1 MNMKKEWKWLVAFAL
16 ISLGVIGFMTQFR
29 FKDLEI
35 QRYDTY
41 YVINAFRAIFYMTL
55 ILWTSKN
62 LYLLVDLMT
71 TSKNLYL
78 LVDLMTTRYTVVAIV
93 VSVINPLV
101 GLFMCM
107 LIYFNMAALITFKQ
121 TYPNISLIGYIIP
134 LTIVVGIVFLQA
146 IIEIRA
152 LKKVRALM
160 RE

>member
-71 TSKNLYL
+71 T
-78 LVDLMTTRYTVVAIV
+78 RYTVVAIV

-121 TYPNISLIGYIIP
+121 TYPNISLIGHIIP
-134 LTIVVGIVFLQA
+134 VAIVVGIVFLQA